1 MSEYPDTIAGLPSSV
16 RHSQVLSDNIGEKSK
31 IKLLILDVDGVLT
44 DGTKVYTENHTPVHK
59 RFRCKD
65 FTAIKRFVA
74 AGVKVIMLS
83 GDNWN
88 ADMARQRNIPF
99 YCTRGSDLSLDK
111 SVYLSHLEQQ
121 YDVKRENMAFV
132 GDDFFDLSM
141 FKTLFWTFAPADAPR
156 IIKQNCLYL
165 LKSRGGEGVVQ
176 ELYDLLISKGIVDD
190 ASEAAVAELDK
201 KEASSAAMK

>member
-1 MSEYPDTIAGLPSSV
+1 MSEYPDIWS
-16 RHSQVLSDNIGEKSK
+16 HQKVLNDCIGEKAK
-31 IKLLILDVDGVLT
+31 VKLLILDVDGVLT
-44 DGTKVYTENHTPVHK
+44 DGTKVYTQKHEPVYK

-99 YCTRGSDLSLDK
+99 YCTRGKDLSLDK
-111 SVYLSHLEQQ
+111 SVYLSHLEGQ
-121 YDVKRENMAFV
+121 YNVKRENMAFV

-141 FKTLFWTFAPADAPR
+141 FKTLFWTFAPSDAPR
-156 IIKQNCLYL
+156 IIKQNCLYQL
-165 LKSRGGEGVVQ
+165 NSRGGEGVVQ
-176 ELYDLLISKGIVDD
+176 ELYDFLVGKGIVDD
-190 ASEAAVAELDK
+190 ASEEAVAELDK
-201 KEASSAAMK
+201 QEASSAAMK

>member
-1 MSEYPDTIAGLPSSV
+1 MSEYPDTW
-16 RHSQVLSDNIGEKSK
+16 RHQRVLNDCIGEKAK

-44 DGTKVYTENHTPVHK
+44 DGTKVYTQKHEPVYK

-99 YCTRGSDLSLDK
+99 YCTRGKDLSLDK
-111 SVYLSHLEQQ
+111 SVYLSHLEGQ

-141 FKTLFWTFAPADAPR
+141 FKTLFWTFAPSDAPK
-156 IIKQNCLYL
+156 IIRQNCLYRFE
-165 LKSRGGEGVVQ
+165 SRGGEGVIQ
-176 ELYDLLISKGIVDD
+176 ELYDFLVGKGIVQD
-190 ASEAAVAELDK
+190 ATEEAVAELDK
-201 KEASSAAMK
+201 QEASSAAMK